1 MVWGLSVLTNFL
13 RCAACW
19 PRQGGLLDLLLGM
32 EPMLHSIL
40 DVLSFVSMT
49 ALPLMNDKS
58 CHGASVR
65 FSRTLLALSI
75 AQLGDL
81 ATVAGVKAACERE
94 NEHP

>member
-1 MVWGLSVLTNFL
+1 MLNIAPQVLSGDPGQ
-13 RCAACW
+13 RMGAA
-19 PRQGGLLDLLLGM
+19 GTTLSLGT
-32 EPMLHSIL
+32 PPTHSIL
-40 DVLSFVSMT
+40 DLLSSVSIT
-49 ALPLMNDKS
+49 ALPLINDKS

-65 FSRTLLALSI
+65 FSRTLVALSI